1 MIYWAN
7 IRSIVYYMFYVWS
20 CWFVLS
26 RPTTRM
32 DTKRKYTKLIRNGFS
47 VIKRILVRV
56 WEYYI
61 FEEMISERVNIV
73 RSCQVRSCCFVS
85 YHTSYCYLPRLAIFL
100 DLRWVIAPLFTLE
113 LCFQRLGWETC
124 KLFYVDYYRFYILSK
139 LAMRID

>member
-7 IRSIVYYMFYVWS
+7 IRSIVYYMFYVRS

-61 FEEMISERVNIV
+61 FEEMISEELILLGRAKSVV
-73 RSCQVRSCCFVS
+73 AVS
-85 YHTSYCYLPRLAIFL
+85 
-100 DLRWVIAPLFTLE
+100 
-113 LCFQRLGWETC
+113 
-124 KLFYVDYYRFYILSK
+124 
-139 LAMRID
+139 